1 MKEKET
7 VPEKI
12 IVIDIKLT
20 RGLVV
25 ALSCVLV
32 VVGLLAYLALTGES
46 AAASGSDVAMEAS
59 LAASTGIR
67 QVLPDRVG
75 V

>member
-1 MKEKET
+1 MSEEQA
-7 VPEKI
+7 VREKI
-12 IVIDIKLT
+12 LVIDIKLT

-32 VVGLLAYLALTGES
+32 
-46 AAASGSDVAMEAS
+46 
-59 LAASTGIR
+59 LAALVI
-67 QVLPDRVG
+67 PDADGAQRVR